1 MSDQERNPET
11 EIVSSEEISENETT
25 SFEKVSEKERKK
37 ALGGG
42 SKVAAFIFFAIAALV
57 FGFFLVMSAAF
68 LDELFSS
75 TGTKDPGEALGSV
88 IAIIFTAPFMFF
100 SAAPS
105 LLFTIIATR
114 LLRRIQGS
122 SDNEKVNVT
131 FKVFLI
137 ISRVMLYGGLVLG
150 LFVLAMLF
158 AR

>member
-1 MSDQERNPET
+1 MSDQEKVPET
-11 EIVSSEEISENETT
+11 ETVSFEEI
-25 SFEKVSEKERKK
+25 SEKERKK

-57 FGFFLVMSAAF
+57 FGFFLVTSAVF

-75 TGTKDPGEALGSV
+75 TGAKDPGEALGSV
-88 IAIIFTAPFMFF
+88 ITIIFTAPFMFF
-100 SAAPS
+100 SAVPC

-150 LFVLAMLF
+150 LFVIAILF